1 MHKLITIL
9 LFTCLLV
16 SRFYLQPF
24 YSIISDCDETF
35 NYWEPLNLLLRNFGK
50 QTWEYSPIYSI
61 RSWAMLMPFYSLL
74 YPVQKFINWPNNTIF
89 FVLTR
94 IILATW
100 SITCEWKLFKEIANS
115 LSQEIAHIWLFI
127 QIFNPGYFHA
137 STELLPSSIAM
148 ITHCLS
154 IKYALSYLSINSIS
168 NVISSVTFNFITA
181 MLGWPF
187 VIVLSIPI
195 CLHYAFTHSM
205 ITSLRT
211 IFDCTLVFSLLSMLI
226 IGIDSVFYGK
236 FTPVS
241 WNILLY
247 NVLNA
252 SDESGPNIFG
262 VEPWYYYVI
271 NLVLNFPLP
280 VLVFGVVGCFHK
292 RIWPL
297 SASLVLWISIFIT
310 QPHKEER
317 FLYPIYG
324 LITLTASI
332 GIFKFINY
340 FQKWKPLQRLLRCAI
355 YMTILLQA
363 TSRILA
369 LVNNYSAP
377 FHVYEQLY
385 NQQLNRT
392 EIMNF
397 DNKEATINV
406 CTGREW
412 FRFPNSFFLPDHY
425 RLKFVASGFNGLLPG
440 DFTEDKTT
448 IFQTVRHS
456 PPNMNNLNH
465 FEKDKIVE
473 LDECTYFVD
482 TMELIDPEL
491 DAFSPWDTNNWDKL
505 YCYPII
511 NAQESR
517 LFGRVFYM
525 PQFINKFMEQIP
537 FINKKWSEISGAEHI
552 DYCLF
557 HRNPQTVQADFE
569 KQV

>member
-1 MHKLITIL
+1 M
-9 LFTCLLV
+9 
-16 SRFYLQPF
+16 QPF

-50 QTWEYSPIYSI
+50 QTWEYSPVYSI
-61 RSWAMLMPFYSLL
+61 RSWSMLVPFYAILF
-74 YPVQKFINWPNNTIF
+74 PVQKFVNSHNSTILF
-89 FVLTR
+89 TLTR
-94 IILATW
+94 IILASW
-100 SITCEWKLFKEIANS
+100 SLVCEWKLFKEIANS

-148 ITHCLS
+148 ITYCLS
-154 IKYALSYLSINSIS
+154 IRYALSYLCINSIS
-168 NVISSVTFNFITA
+168 NLISSVTLNFVTA
-181 MLGWPF
+181 LLGWPF
-187 VIVLSIPI
+187 VMVLSVPI

-211 IFDCTLVFSLLSMLI
+211 VFDCTLMFSLLSALI
-226 IGIDSVFYGK
+226 IGVDSLFYGK

-252 SDESGPNIFG
+252 SEESGPNIFG

-280 VLVFGVVGCFHK
+280 VLIFSVVGCFHR

-297 SASLVLWISIFIT
+297 STSLILWISIFIA

-340 FQKWKPLQRLLRCAI
+340 FQRQKALQKLLKFII

-363 TSRILA
+363 TSRIVA
-369 LVNNYSAP
+369 LVTNYSAP
-377 FHVYEQLY
+377 FHVYGQLY
-385 NQQLNRT
+385 NQ
-392 EIMNF
+392 EITHAPMSKF
-397 DNKEATINV
+397 DDQETITNV

-412 FRFPNSFFLPDHY
+412 FRFPNSFFLPENF
-425 RLKFVASGFNGLLPG
+425 RLKFVASGFDGILPG
-440 DFTEDKTT
+440 DFIEGKSN
-448 IFQTVRHS
+448 IFQTVRHIPS
-456 PPNMNNLNH
+456 NMNNLNQ
-465 FEKDKIVE
+465 FEKDKIVD
-473 LDECTYFVD
+473 LDECDYFVD
-482 TMELIDPEL
+482 TMELTDPEF
-491 DAFSPWDTNNWDKL
+491 DSFSPWDTTNWDKL
-505 YCYPII
+505 YCHPII
-511 NAQESR
+511 NVRESR

-525 PQFINKFMEQIP
+525 PEMVNNFIANFLI
-537 FINKKWSEISGAEHI
+537 INKKWNQLSNVEHL

-557 HRNPQTVQADFE
+557 GRNQIAKETNLDE
-569 KQV
+569 DI